1 MVDNTQSGMPCS
13 EFDALLMEAVEGKLN
28 PEQMQRFRSHA
39 DSCGVCGPL
48 FADAQS
54 GFAWL
59 QSLAEIEAP
68 ANLVHNILAATSEL
82 DPAMKVRR
90 PVADL
95 SFTDR
100 LRAGIASLITPLMQ
114 PRLAGTFAMAFFSLT
129 LLMNVAGIKLSDV
142 SKLDLRP
149 SAIKNS
155 YYSASSHVVK
165 YYENLRFVYEVESKV
180 REIKEAMPVKEDER
194 KDKDGSKPERKQNQ
208 KRDDNISNRPSGNER
223 DNVQNYNDQRY
234 QHENAA
240 MTLVVYNSA
249 LYKRS
254 LKGAT
259 HTRATRNDR
268 RTA

>member
-28 PEQMQRFRSHA
+28 PEQTERFRSHA

-48 FADAQS
+48 FADAKS

-59 QSLAEIEAP
+59 QSLAEVEPP
-68 ANLVHNILAATSEL
+68 ANLFHNILAATSEQ
-82 DPAMKVRR
+82 DAAMRGGK

-95 SFTDR
+95 GFAER
-100 LRAGIASLITPLMQ
+100 LRAGIASLISPLMQ
-114 PRLAGTFAMAFFSLT
+114 PRLAGTFAMAFFSLS

-142 SKLDLRP
+142 RKLDLRP
-149 SAIKNS
+149 TAIKNS

-165 YYENLRFVYEVESKV
+165 YYENLRIVYELQSKA

-194 KDKDGSKPERKQNQ
+194 KDKDGAKPERKQNQ
-208 KRDDNISNRPSGNER
+208 KRNDNISDRPKSNER
-223 DNVQNYNDQRY
+223 DNAKRY
-234 QHENAA
+234 QQDKANVT
-240 MTLVVYNSA
+240 MVVYNSD
-249 LYKRS
+249 LYQHS
-254 LKGAT
+254 LKRAT
-259 HTRATRNDR
+259 YSRATRNVR